1 MKKIM
6 FIPLDERPCNY
17 NFAKYMLE
25 DDSKIEL
32 VIPPLDILGKKKTPA
47 NYELLKDFI
56 LNNISDCYGLIL
68 SFDMLLYG
76 GIVPSRLHSN
86 TQEELKERLQIIKD
100 IKKENPELYD
110 SIENLDK
117 NVWNANAL
125 DYRTQKLIAIA
136 ISATKPESSSF
147 LKQVSKAKK
156 ELNITRDEMMD
167 VLKVVLLT
175 SGMQPFNKALE
186 VVNKLYD

>member
-1 MKKIM
+1 MGEKV
-6 FIPLDERPCNY
+6 F
-17 NFAKYMLE
+17 F
-25 DDSKIEL
+25 
-32 VIPPLDILGKKKTPA
+32 GK
-47 NYELLKDFI
+47 
-56 LNNISDCYGLIL
+56 
-68 SFDMLLYG
+68 
-76 GIVPSRLHSN
+76 GIR
-86 TQEELKERLQIIKD
+86 RIKN
-100 IKKENPELYD
+100 ENPELYD

-156 ELNITRDEMMD
+156 ELDISRDEMMD